1 MPQLVVPGAMQV
13 RLIWSLPG
21 GTIGLNVLGAIKQAA
36 IPGQALADSLG
47 AGIKTAF
54 TASGWAPHVSEQI
67 ALQTVGVRD
76 ISTASQLEYLDTGAP
91 VPGTAVDDPLPGEV
105 ALVITLRT
113 AKAGQ
118 SGRGRVYLLGLTEV
132 ANLASGQADPGIAV
146 FGVNFIQSVIGAF
159 QTSGLRMAVISRPSL
174 LTTITTDVTLPDG
187 SHSTTVKIEK
197 ARGGGFTEVIGV
209 ELRNSVWDSQRR
221 RQLAGSQSSLLRPIA
236 KVSVQG

>member
-21 GTIGLNVLGAIKQAA
+21 GTVGMNVLGAIKQAA
-36 IPGQALADSLG
+36 IPGQALANTLG
-47 AGIKTAF
+47 ASIKASV
-54 TASGWAPHVSEQI
+54 ASSGWAPHISEQI

-76 ISTASQLEYLDTGAP
+76 LSTANQLEYLDTSPPA
-91 VPGTAVDDPLPGEV
+91 PGTAVDDPLPGEV

-132 ANLASGQADPGIAV
+132 ANLSSGQADPAIAV
-146 FGVNFIQSVIGAF
+146 FGVNFIQSIISDF
-159 QTSGLRMAVISRPSL
+159 QAAGLRMAVISRPSL

-187 SHSTTVKIEK
+187 SHSTKVQIEK
-197 ARGGGFTEVIGV
+197 ARGGGFSEVIAV

-221 RQLAGSQSSLLRPIA
+221 RQLAGSQSSLLRSLHR
-236 KVSVQG
+236 VEVQG